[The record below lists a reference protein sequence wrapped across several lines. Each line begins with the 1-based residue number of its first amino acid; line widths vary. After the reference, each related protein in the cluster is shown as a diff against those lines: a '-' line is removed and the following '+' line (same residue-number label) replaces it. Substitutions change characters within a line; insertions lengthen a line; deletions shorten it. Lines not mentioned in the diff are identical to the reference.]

1 MLDDAYRYMKGGS
14 IEHGAGYLV
23 RAKRPL
29 DFGAVTDH
37 TEYLGAHWKDPNFD
51 PGQQTFY
58 YAREI

>member
-37 TEYLGAHWKDPNFD
+37 TEYLGAHWKVP
-51 PGQQTFY
+51 
-58 YAREI
+58 